1 MEISQYNQNQT
12 NEVIQF
18 DKETISKIIL
28 EFLGNK
34 ETLNYS
40 QKGKSFLLRHND
52 LAQFH
57 YLLDQKLSNQKD
69 ILTLHL
75 NVDFHFNNGTIRSI
89 NDIGSFENINE
100 INNIETNRVSLTWKI
115 INKFHGHKNIET
127 QVIELSFIVSSE
139 EIILNITHTNQSWA
153 LEILE
158 LFRKKIIEI
167 TNKDNLWVRFYKF
180 IDNIDA
186 SNFIIT
192 YIFLLIFLFFTI
204 SKFSSPPIQANKIDP
219 IQTVFSN
226 YKFSQNKDDLL
237 VSLSI
242 LDNYKN
248 EQALYL
254 LERNKILEPKSQE
267 NLINSLNSNIS
278 KNSTFNKI
286 IQWALFIL
294 IFFILIPSV
303 LIGYPHY
310 ALKKL
315 RKPSYIIINNYM
327 EKKYENIINSMK
339 GVGFYGATAFSLS
352 VIAGV
357 IGCIVYDLVK

>member
-1 MEISQYNQNQT
+1 MELSHYNQDQT
-12 NEVIQF
+12 NGIIQF

-40 QKGKSFLLRHND
+40 QKGHSFLLRHND

-57 YLLDQKLSNQKD
+57 YLLDQKLANQKD

-75 NVDFHFNNGTIRSI
+75 NVDFHFNDGTIRSI
-89 NDIGSFENINE
+89 NDISSFEKINE
-100 INNIETNRVSLTWKI
+100 INNVDTDRVSLTWKI

-127 QVIELSFIVSSE
+127 QVIELSFIVPSE
-139 EIILNITHTNQSWA
+139 EIILNITHTSQSWA

-158 LFRKKIIEI
+158 LFRKKIIEM
-167 TNKDNLWVRFYKF
+167 TNKDNLWVKFYKF

-192 YIFLLIFLFFTI
+192 YVFLLIFLFLTI
-204 SKFSSPPIQANKIDP
+204 SKFSSPPIQTNKIDP
-219 IQTVFSN
+219 IQTAFTN
-226 YKFSQNKDDLL
+226 YKISKNKDDLL

-254 LERNKILEPKSQE
+254 LERNKLLESKSQE
-267 NLINSLNSNIS
+267 NLINSINNNIS

-286 IQWALFIL
+286 TQWSIFIL
-294 IFFILIPSV
+294 VFFILIPFV
-303 LIGYPHY
+303 LLGYPHY

-315 RKPSYIIINNYM
+315 RKPSYIVINNYM
-327 EKKYENIINSMK
+327 ENKYEKIINSMK
-339 GVGFYGATAFSLS
+339 GAGFYSATAFSIS
-352 VIAGV
+352 IITGV
-357 IGCIVYDLVK
+357 IGCIIYDLVK